1 MALPRT
7 FVGFSST
14 DLHCYR
20 LMTAW
25 KAHEHIDFDF
35 CNCQLAD
42 ELNSEDEGYIKRQ
55 CRARINMAG
64 HYLLLI
70 GTDTRAKH
78 KYVRWEAEVA
88 VEKGC
93 TIIGVN
99 LDKTRFI
106 NRDRTPPVIEDIGA
120 LFVTFSPPIIA
131 HALKNYKMMASKN
144 YHYPDE
150 VYTNLGYIIDG
161 NRAYRP
167 KPTLRAFF
175 R

>member
-1 MALPRT
+1 
-7 FVGFSST
+7 
-14 DLHCYR
+14 
-20 LMTAW
+20 MTAW

-35 CNCQLAD
+35 CDCQLAH
-42 ELNSEDEGYIKRQ
+42 ELNSQDEDYIKRE
-55 CRARINMAG
+55 CRARIKMSG

-70 GTDTRAKH
+70 DDDTRSKH

-106 NRDRTPPVIEDIGA
+106 NRERTPPVIQNVGV

-131 HALKNYKMMASKN
+131 HALKHFTMMGSKD
-144 YHYPDE
+144 YHYSDK
-150 VYTNLGYIIDG
+150 VYTDLGYAIDG
-161 NRAYRP
+161 DRAYRP
-167 KPTLRAFF
+167 KPKLPDRF

>member
-1 MALPRT
+1 MSLPRT

-25 KAHEHIDFDF
+25 KAHEHIDFEF
-35 CNCQLAD
+35 CDCQLAH
-42 ELNSEDEGYIKRQ
+42 ELNSQSEDYIKQQ
-55 CRARINMAG
+55 CRARIKMAG
-64 HYLLLI
+64 HYVLLI
-70 GTDTRAKH
+70 GQDTRSKH

-99 LDKTRFI
+99 LDKTRFL
-106 NRDRTPPVIEDIGA
+106 DQARTPTVIQNIGA
-120 LFVTFSPPIIA
+120 LFVTFSPPILA
-131 HALKNYKMMASKN
+131 YALRHYKMNDSKN
-144 YHYPDE
+144 YHYPE
-150 VYTNLGYIIDG
+150 SVYQKLGYIIDG
-161 NRAYRP
+161 RRAYRP
-167 KPTLRAFF
+167 KPPLPAGF